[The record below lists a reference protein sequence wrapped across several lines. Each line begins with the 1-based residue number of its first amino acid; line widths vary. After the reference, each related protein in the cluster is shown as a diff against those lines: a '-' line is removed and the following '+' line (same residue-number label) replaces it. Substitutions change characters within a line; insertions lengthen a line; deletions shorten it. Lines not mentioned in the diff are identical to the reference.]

1 MHIRLLPMVLL
12 VLLTILSLLSGCS
25 IIPVSTSAS
34 PHLPPILAQDELLRP
49 YVTTGRI
56 QVKREAYF
64 TDYDTEPNLQEWG
77 YRALQEEAAKMGAD
91 AVIFPEITTRATTIF
106 IFPTTPATEYRV
118 TGVAIKFK

>member
-1 MHIRLLPMVLL
+1 V
-12 VLLTILSLLSGCS
+12 LTIIIGSLSGCS
-25 IIPVSTSAS
+25 VIPISKQAN
-34 PHLPPILAQDELLRP
+34 PNLPPILAQDELLRP

-64 TDYDTEPNLQEWG
+64 TDYAVDPNLQEWG
-77 YRALQEEAAKMGAD
+77 YRALQEEAAKIGAD

-106 IFPTTPATEYRV
+106 LFPTTPATEYRA